1 MVVYYTGLWQSH
13 IETAEIARLMM
24 IILCGLNITNRFSMM
39 LQDGRLL
46 GTE

>member
-13 IETAEIARLMM
+13 IETAVIARLMM
-24 IILCGLNITNRFSMM
+24 ISLCGLNITNRFSMM
-39 LQDGRLL
+39 LHDGRWL